1 LFFVRFLLVKINKL
15 KFKKNNLT
23 ETKLNQ
29 EKEERSA
36 VSDVWTQQDAQSMM
50 NYYMESPMMPDN
62 NATFVFDDELFL
74 AYWNSFLFES
84 IGWVWRVGA
93 WERWLVC

>member
-1 LFFVRFLLVKINKL
+1 
-15 KFKKNNLT
+15 
-23 ETKLNQ
+23 
-29 EKEERSA
+29 
-36 VSDVWTQQDAQSMM
+36 MM